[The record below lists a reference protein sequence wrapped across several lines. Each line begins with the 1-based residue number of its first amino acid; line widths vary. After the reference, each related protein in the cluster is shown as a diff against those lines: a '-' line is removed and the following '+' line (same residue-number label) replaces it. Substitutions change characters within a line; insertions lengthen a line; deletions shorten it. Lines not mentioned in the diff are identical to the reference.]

1 MPKSSRRKDS
11 KGRVLKTGESER
23 KGSYVGYQ
31 YRFTDP
37 ITRKRV
43 TIYAK
48 TLNELREKEKEID
61 SLKTMGVSY
70 ISGNTSF
77 LAIVE
82 QYVKTK
88 RNCRYNTVK
97 NYQYVV
103 KKISNSPIASLAIR
117 DLKRSHLKNW
127 YLELQ
132 ENGAS
137 SGTVNMIHKVVRG
150 ACSAAMDDLL
160 IPYNPALFSLSFLRN
175 TTKSKP
181 AMLPE
186 QQKQFLD
193 FLYASKRW
201 KKRAFMIELLLCSG
215 LRISELC
222 GLRFEDV
229 DFKAQRLSITHQLLR
244 ERTGRFYIS
253 QLKTSAGNRIIP
265 MSDKLCAHFQEFI
278 HSPDYVKTDMVVD
291 GYSGFIFATKNHKP
305 LYQVCAGRDF
315 LRIVDDYNSNY
326 PSNPLPPNFSLHS
339 LRHTFITNIV
349 NGGVSIKSAQYLAG
363 HSDVQI
369 TLNVYADV
377 NVEQACDELLS
388 LYQSLD

>member
-1 MPKSSRRKDS
+1 M
-11 KGRVLKTGESER
+11 
-23 KGSYVGYQ
+23 
-31 YRFTDP
+31 
-37 ITRKRV
+37 
-43 TIYAK
+43 
-48 TLNELREKEKEID
+48 
-61 SLKTMGVSY
+61 
-70 ISGNTSF
+70 
-77 LAIVE
+77 
-82 QYVKTK
+82 
-88 RNCRYNTVK
+88 
-97 NYQYVV
+97 
-103 KKISNSPIASLAIR
+103 
-117 DLKRSHLKNW
+117 KRSHLKNW

-150 ACSAAMDDLL
+150 ACNAAMDDLL

-229 DFKAQRLSITHQLLR
+229 DFKTQKLSINHQR
-244 ERTGRFYIS
+244 QKNDGSYYVS
-253 QLKTSAGNRIIP
+253 QPKTKAGNRIIS
-265 MSDKLCAHFQEFI
+265 MSDKLCAHFQDFI
-278 HSPDYVKTDMVVD
+278 TSPDYVKTDMVVD
-291 GYSGFIFATKNHKP
+291 GYCGFIFAAGSHKP
-305 LYQVCAGRDF
+305 LCPNYAREFFSKMVN
-315 LRIVDDYNSNY
+315 DYNSNH
-326 PSNPLPPNFSLHS
+326 PSDPLPLNFTLHS
-339 LRHTFITNIV
+339 LRHTFVTNIV

-363 HSDVQI
+363 HSNVQI

-377 NVEQACDELLS
+377 NVEQACDELS
-388 LYQSLD
+388 FLYRKLLD